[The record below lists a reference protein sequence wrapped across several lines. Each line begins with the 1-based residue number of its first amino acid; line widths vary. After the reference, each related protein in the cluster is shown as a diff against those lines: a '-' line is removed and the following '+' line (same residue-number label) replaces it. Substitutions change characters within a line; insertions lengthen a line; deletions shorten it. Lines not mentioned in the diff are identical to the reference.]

1 MCECVCVVGD
11 RGLLQLCN
19 EDFGPLSLVVGF
31 DNMGVLCLS
40 HNTLYVRGITNVHG
54 TCSIPSLLAI
64 TLYKNARGM
73 RKCSSARMWHPAD
86 P

>member
-1 MCECVCVVGD
+1 MNSHRGRERVAAVGGTGGVRVCVCVCVGGD

-40 HNTLYVRGITNVHG
+40 HNTLYV
-54 TCSIPSLLAI
+54 
-64 TLYKNARGM
+64 
-73 RKCSSARMWHPAD
+73 
-86 P
+86 